1 MFCII
6 QDFSFSRLDV
16 ATEIRDTNDKSG
28 FSFLFLLFFN
38 VRDGTQDSLH
48 IGKDPATEYTSAP
61 LHASY
66 C

>member
-6 QDFSFSRLDV
+6 QDFSFNHLDV

-28 FSFLFLLFFN
+28 FSFLLLPVFN
-38 VRDGTQDSLH
+38 VRAGTPGLLH
-48 IGKDPATEYTSAP
+48 LGKDSTTDYTPIPRHAP
-61 LHASY
+61 D